1 MTPQRGGLQA
11 SPYILE
17 FNVIA
22 SETRRA
28 GRQRHCIGGISDPRP
43 LLQQGE
49 HGAHVG
55 QGLARLAVHRAQ
67 EVEGH
72 GQLGGGEGERNG
84 QMGGRGEA
92 SSGGAGRGAQKYEA
106 LGSSARQNG
115 L

>member
-67 EVEGH
+67 EVERQ
-72 GQLGGGEGERNG
+72 GQLGGGGRGRGMGRWGGEERHRQVGQVGEREN
-84 QMGGRGEA
+84 M
-92 SSGGAGRGAQKYEA
+92 K
-106 LGSSARQNG
+106 L
-115 L
+115 